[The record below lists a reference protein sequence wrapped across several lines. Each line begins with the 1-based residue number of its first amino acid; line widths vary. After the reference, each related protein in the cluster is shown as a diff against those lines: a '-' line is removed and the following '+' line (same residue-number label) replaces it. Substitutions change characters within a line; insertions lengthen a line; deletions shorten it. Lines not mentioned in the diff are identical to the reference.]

1 MGLRYEV
8 HPTHYIPLKKIQPI
22 YIPLNDLFGLDMKLR
37 STQPIIMKVH
47 DLFVLD
53 MKLKLGGKNLSHLFG
68 LSSYYDFS
76 P

>member
-1 MGLRYEV
+1 MRS
-8 HPTHYIPLKKIQPI
+8 TQPI

-53 MKLKLGGKNLSHLFG
+53 MKLKLGGKIYPTFLDCHLIMIF
-68 LSSYYDFS
+68 LLEL
-76 P
+76 